1 MPKSLYIQSIYY
13 SYMVTEMITV
23 KLERQFLH
31 QIDDIVKK
39 AGYQNRTEFIRNAL
53 REKIDE
59 VKLKQSMD
67 KLSPYLGM
75 FKKKKQ
81 TTDKELH
88 EIREKVFWEFYNK
101 AKAKHQG

>member
-1 MPKSLYIQSIYY
+1 
-13 SYMVTEMITV
+13 MVTEMITV

-53 REKIDE
+53 REKVDE
-59 VKLKQSMD
+59 TKLKQTMINID
-67 KLSPYLGM
+67 QFRGI

-81 TTDKELH
+81 TTDSLKKLSHSRKKLRNLEKLWELTAL
-88 EIREKVFWEFYNK
+88 RR
-101 AKAKHQG
+101 

>member
-1 MPKSLYIQSIYY
+1 
-13 SYMVTEMITV
+13 MVTEMITV

-53 REKIDE
+53 REKVDE
-59 VKLKQSMD
+59 TKLKQTMINID
-67 KLSPYLGM
+67 QFRGI

-101 AKAKHQG
+101 ARAKSRA